1 MDPFWPVFP
10 GLVPSMEGRFPPFS
24 LLRLPSPLPLTLPP
38 VMWCTGAVCSGSSVC
53 WCVSPCFSWQSVP
66 SLPVPAGSRLYAPP
80 CCVRSAPIHRRAVLP
95 VLVPSVAL
103 TVSRCH
109 PFLSPFFPLCS
120 GADSLRCRGFPQLSL
135 YRVESDRLPSCRL
148 ASRPGVR
155 PLCRCCP
162 SVVLVISGQ
171 YKSR

>member
-1 MDPFWPVFP
+1 MSSCGV
-10 GLVPSMEGRFPPFS
+10 LVLSVPA
-24 LLRLPSPLPLTLPP
+24 LL
-38 VMWCTGAVCSGSSVC
+38 AVCLCSFPVLLLAELA
-53 WCVSPCFSWQSVP
+53 
-66 SLPVPAGSRLYAPP
+66 SLPDPAGSRLYAPP

-103 TVSRCH
+103 TVSRCR